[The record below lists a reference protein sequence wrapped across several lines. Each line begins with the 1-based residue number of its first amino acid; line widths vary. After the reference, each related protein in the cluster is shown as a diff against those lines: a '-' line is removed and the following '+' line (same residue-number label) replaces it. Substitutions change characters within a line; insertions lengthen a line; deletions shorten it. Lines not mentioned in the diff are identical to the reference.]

1 MMGGDWW
8 PWRVGV
14 CTQHILLFLRAWEGP
29 SHEGS

>member
-8 PWRVGV
+8 PWGVGV
-14 CTQHILLFLRAWEGP
+14 GTQHILLSLRVWEGP